1 VSNSFD
7 IAVIGG
13 GISGVSVAAR
23 LAVDSRVVVLEAED
37 HLGTHATGRSAAL
50 LVESYGTPGMRRLTT
65 LSRSFFEDPPAG
77 FSEAPLSRRRAGIVY
92 ASEADV
98 SRLREEFASAMQY
111 AHVEW
116 LNADEALKLCP
127 LMKLGVCAAAFVEP
141 NALDLDANALLQ
153 GFARQVRRKGSEIL
167 TTAPVKRAE
176 RQSQGWLVEAGEHRI
191 TCGVIVNASGAW
203 GDEIAALC
211 GVARRGLQPMR
222 RTAAT
227 IGVPNELS
235 VLLSTHPFVAPV
247 DNTYYFKPDA
257 GAIMVSLSEEAP
269 SEPCAAYADDI
280 DVATALER
288 FHEATVVPRARPIA
302 TWAGLRT
309 FAPDRL
315 PVVGYDEP
323 AFPGFF
329 WYVGQGGIGIQTSP
343 AHSALAA
350 KLILGRALDPVE
362 AEIAASFRA
371 DRFMSAAA

>member
-1 VSNSFD
+1 MPDSFD

-13 GISGVSVAAR
+13 GISGVSLAAR
-23 LAVDSRVVVLEAED
+23 LAAHARVVVLEAEE

-65 LSRSFFEDPPAG
+65 LSRPFFAAPPEG
-77 FSEAPLSRRRAGIVY
+77 FSEAALSSRRAGIVY
-92 ASEADV
+92 AEAADV
-98 SRLREEFASAMQY
+98 PRLREEFASARQY
-111 AHVEW
+111 AHVVW
-116 LNADEALKLCP
+116 LEADEVPKLCP
-127 LMKLGVCAAAFVEP
+127 LMKPGIAAAAFVEP

-153 GFARQVRRKGSEIL
+153 GFARQVRRQGSQIL
-167 TTAPVKRAE
+167 TDAPALRAE
-176 RQSQGWLVEAGEHRI
+176 RQSHSWLVDAGENQI
-191 TCGVIVNASGAW
+191 ACGTIVNASGAW
-203 GDEIAALC
+203 GDELAALC

-227 IGVPNELS
+227 IGVPDELS
-235 VLLSTHPFVAPV
+235 ALLASHPFVVSV
-247 DNTYYFKPDA
+247 DNSYYFKPDA

-269 SEPCAAYADDI
+269 SEPCDAYADDL

-315 PVVGYDEP
+315 PVVGYEP
-323 AFPGFF
+323 GAPGFF

-350 KLILGRALDPVE
+350 KLILGQALDPVE
-362 AEIAASFRA
+362 AEIAAAFRC
-371 DRFMSAAA
+371 DRSMSAAA